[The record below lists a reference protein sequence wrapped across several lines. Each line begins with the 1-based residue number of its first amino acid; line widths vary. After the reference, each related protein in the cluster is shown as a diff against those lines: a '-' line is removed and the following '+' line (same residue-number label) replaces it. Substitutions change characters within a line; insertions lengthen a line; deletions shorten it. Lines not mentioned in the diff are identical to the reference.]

1 MCRNVI
7 CSAQPAVRN
16 LPCAICRA
24 QPRFRF
30 ASSRSRAS
38 PYRSLREPSAG
49 SKLPSEGSRKSRH
62 GSLPTRKKTPF
73 TLTCKGRM
81 SRGTTFSCKALLR
94 ISFFCNGKS
103 RNHLLTWKHPT
114 LISLSDLL
122 CRVFSTHSFCFRF
135 SDSVQKLPSAPALP
149 NDLSA
154 GGSSS
159 LTAPGAYSSFSS
171 LFSYLLS

>member
-1 MCRNVI
+1 M
-7 CSAQPAVRN
+7 SHGTGT
-16 LPCAICRA
+16 PCAPSI
-24 QPRFRF
+24 
-30 ASSRSRAS
+30 S
-38 PYRSLREPSAG
+38 PSANLG
-49 SKLPSEGSRKSRH
+49 RGLRPVSLFMHGFREASFPLPVSENPV
-62 GSLPTRKKTPF
+62 SLIANAQKTPF
-73 TLTCKGRM
+73 AQMCKGRM

-135 SDSVQKLPSAPALP
+135 SNPVQKLPSAPALP
-149 NDLSA
+149 DDLSA

-159 LTAPGAYSSFSS
+159 LMAPGAYSSFSS

>member
-1 MCRNVI
+1 MALARLD
-7 CSAQPAVRN
+7 SAVHVLNSACGEISVAGFALSVFSCTGFGKQAS
-16 LPCAICRA
+16 LFPCLKILARLIANA
-24 QPRFRF
+24 Q
-30 ASSRSRAS
+30 
-38 PYRSLREPSAG
+38 
-49 SKLPSEGSRKSRH
+49 
-62 GSLPTRKKTPF
+62 KTPF
-73 TLTCKGRM
+73 AQMCKGRM

-135 SDSVQKLPSAPALP
+135 SNPVQKLPSAPALP
-149 NDLSA
+149 DDLSA

-159 LTAPGAYSSFSS
+159 LMAPGAYSSFSS